1 MAEHDDLVEAIR
13 PLAESLNLLHH
24 AMYYHCKPEV
34 EALIHNKS
42 TDTAAIER
50 LLAHLFDTTQVSK
63 GLALFKKLCR
73 NYESIDPVAATDY
86 MQIYREMYD
95 N

>member
-42 TDTAAIER
+42 TDTAAIE
-50 LLAHLFDTTQVSK
+50 HQK

-73 NYESIDPVAATDY
+73 YYESIDPVAATDY